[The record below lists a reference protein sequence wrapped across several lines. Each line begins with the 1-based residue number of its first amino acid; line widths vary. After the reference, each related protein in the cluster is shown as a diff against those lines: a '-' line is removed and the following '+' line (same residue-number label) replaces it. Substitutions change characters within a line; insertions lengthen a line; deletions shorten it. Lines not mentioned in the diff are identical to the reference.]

1 VLIKHFVVVC
11 CFLFFSNSLS
21 AKLIQWDA
29 FNVGDELAVKDE
41 STGLIWLDLNLTAGV
56 HFDQAGSLFA
66 GWGYADY
73 RNVES
78 LLEETFVDINIS
90 GVLGNQYL
98 YEQNCANTT
107 SCYSS
112 ARSWQEL
119 FGSTVGSESYQT
131 HSFGLYQDELGVL
144 RMGGTYVNGSG
155 SANRYSVEYTGD
167 YSSHKYLDN
176 SINYYS
182 TFLIKIESLP
192 IVAAQY
198 SVSEPTTKYFLALVL
213 GCMWI
218 GRRKLT
224 S

>member
-1 VLIKHFVVVC
+1 MLIKHFVVVC

-29 FNVGDELAVKDE
+29 FEVGDELAVKDE
-41 STGLIWLDLNLTAGV
+41 STGLIWLDLALTAGL
-56 HFDQAGSLFA
+56 HFDNAGSLYS
-66 GWGYADY
+66 GWDYANY
-73 RNVES
+73 RYVES
-78 LLEETFVDINIS
+78 LLEESFFDLKIS
-90 GVLGNQYL
+90 GDNGIDYF
-98 YEQNCANTT
+98 YEQNCLKTT

-112 ARSWQEL
+112 ARDWQEL
-119 FGSTVGSESYQT
+119 FGASVGTVSHQT
-131 HSFGLYQDELGVL
+131 YSIGLYQDEQGVL
-144 RMGGTYVNGSG
+144 RMGGTYLNGSY
-155 SANRYSVEYTGD
+155 SANRYGVEYTGD

-176 SINYYS
+176 NINYYS
-182 TFLIKIESLP
+182 TFLIKTESLP